1 MMVRDSTGLLLDGN
15 KQEFLISLPESLGTA
30 MTTIV
35 ASKPI
40 VAISVLQG
48 VVSLFPII
56 PFLYPVVHIW
66 LDVQR
71 LIGLQSVI
79 V

>member
-1 MMVRDSTGLLLDGN
+1 
-15 KQEFLISLPESLGTA
+15 

-35 ASKPI
+35 ASKSI

-48 VVSLFPII
+48 VVFLFPII

-71 LIGLQSVI
+71 LIAL
-79 V
+79 

>member
-1 MMVRDSTGLLLDGN
+1 
-15 KQEFLISLPESLGTA
+15 

-35 ASKPI
+35 ASKSI

-48 VVSLFPII
+48 AVSLFPII

-71 LIGLQSVI
+71 LIALQSVI